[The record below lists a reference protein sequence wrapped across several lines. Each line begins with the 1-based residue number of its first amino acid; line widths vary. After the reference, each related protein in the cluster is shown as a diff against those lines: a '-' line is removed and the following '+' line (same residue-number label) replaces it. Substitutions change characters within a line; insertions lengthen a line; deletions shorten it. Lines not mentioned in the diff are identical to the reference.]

1 MARYNFY
8 KTKNKVI
15 CVSSYAGKTVR
26 GIAKC
31 SPEDAFDE
39 EKGKRLAQ
47 LRCDLKV
54 AAARVRNAEAKMD
67 EAEKVLTSAE
77 VRFDNMCA
85 YYDDASRELDDLVV
99 ELEEFEDTL

>member
-15 CVSSYAGKTVR
+15 CVSSYAGKTIR
-26 GIAKC
+26 GVAKC
-31 SPEDAFDE
+31 APNDTFDE

-54 AAARVRNAEAKMD
+54 AAARVRNAEAKMN
-67 EAEKVLTSAE
+67 EAEKSLADAE

-85 YYDDASRELDDLVV
+85 YYEDASNTWDELVV
-99 ELEEFEDTL
+99 ELEEFQDSL